1 MATSNTSAPSNRT
14 AAPGPSKASAV
25 KLTVFTLAVL
35 NVTAVV
41 SLRGLPSEAVY
52 GLTSAF
58 YYIFAAIFFLIPVA
72 IVAAELATAWP
83 QKGGVF
89 RWVGEAFGPRWG
101 FLAIFLLWLQTTIW
115 FPTVLTFGAVAIAFA
130 GPNMK
135 WDEALAANKLYTI
148 LIVLGV
154 YWAATLV
161 TLRGLK
167 SASTIAKWGGI
178 IGTIIPAAILIVM
191 GFVYYFSGRHIEVQM
206 AWHDLIPDF
215 TNFNNLVLAAGIF
228 LFYAGMEMNAIH
240 VKDLD
245 NPTRNYPTAILISSI
260 LTVAIF
266 VLGTLAIAFV
276 IPSSQINLV
285 QSLLITYDDFFRV
298 FGISWASPIMAIALA
313 LGVLGGVTVWV
324 AGPSSALLEVGRAG
338 YLPPFFQKTNKHGA
352 ASHIILTQALIAT
365 ALSTMFVVLP
375 SVQAAY
381 QILSQ
386 LTVTLYLIMYLL
398 MFAAGI
404 SLRHTEPHTPRPYK
418 VPFGAAGMWVFAGV
432 GLVGATIAF
441 LLSFVPPAQI
451 SVGKPS
457 TYVAF
462 LIAGNVI
469 FVGIALI
476 IYAMRKPH
484 WTTAE
489 GAADFEPFGWQVEG
503 RHPTAVQGTVPHAGS
518 VTAPATASPAGTA
531 TTAPTATTA
540 NAQTAAARA
549 RPPSAS

>member
-1 MATSNTSAPSNRT
+1 MATSNTNAPSDSAAAHAGST
-14 AAPGPSKASAV
+14 AASSA
-25 KLTVFTLAVL
+25 KLTVFTLAIL

-58 YYIFAAIFFLIPVA
+58 YYIFAAVFFLIPVA
-72 IVAAELATAWP
+72 IVAAELATGWP

-101 FLAIFLLWLQTTIW
+101 FLAIFLLWLESTIW

-130 GPNMK
+130 GPNMT

-167 SASTIAKWGGI
+167 SASTIAKWGGM
-178 IGTIIPAAILIVM
+178 IGTIIPAAILIVL
-191 GFVYYFSGRHIEVQM
+191 GFAYYFSGRSIEVNL
-206 AWHDLIPDF
+206 AWHDLIPNF
-215 TNFNNLVLAAGIF
+215 SNFNNLVLAAGIF

-240 VKDLD
+240 VKDID
-245 NPTRNYPTAILISSI
+245 NPTRNYPLAILISSI
-260 LTVAIF
+260 VTVAIF
-266 VLGTLAIAFV
+266 VLGTLAIAFI
-276 IPSSQINLV
+276 IPASQINLV

-298 FGISWASPIMAIALA
+298 FGIQWASPIMAIALA
-313 LGVLGGVTVWV
+313 FGVLGGVTVWV
-324 AGPSSALLEVGRAG
+324 AGPSSALVVVGRAG
-338 YLPPFFQKTNKHGA
+338 YLPPFFQKLNKHGA
-352 ASHIILTQALIAT
+352 PSHILLMQGLIVT
-365 ALSTMFVVLP
+365 FLSTMFVVLP

-386 LTVTLYLIMYLL
+386 LTVTLYLIMYLM

-404 SLRHTEPHTPRPYK
+404 FLRHTEPNTPRPYK
-418 VPFGAAGMWVFAGV
+418 VPFGAAGMWIFAGI
-432 GLVGATIAF
+432 GLIGSTIAF
-441 LLSFVPPAQI
+441 ILSFVPPSQI

-457 TYVAF
+457 TYIAF
-462 LIAGNVI
+462 LIAGNVV
-469 FVGIALI
+469 FVAIGLL

-484 WTTAE
+484 WKTPE
-489 GAADFEPFGWQVEG
+489 GSADFEPFGWQIEG
-503 RHPTAVQGTVPHAGS
+503 RHPGTVQGTRQPVGTTQP
-518 VTAPATASPAGTA
+518 PAG
-531 TTAPTATTA
+531 APTPTPVTTTPA
-540 NAQTAAARA
+540 N
-549 RPPSAS
+549 PAS